1 MTTPKPN
8 KPNCKLVGTDGN
20 VFAIIGTVS
29 RTLKRAGQ
37 PERATEFAQRAMA
50 QKSYDDVLALCW
62 EYVEVF

>member
-1 MTTPKPN
+1 MT

-37 PERATEFAQRAMA
+37 P
-50 QKSYDDVLALCW
+50 YDDVLALCW